1 MQPTKKLTAVLRDLV
16 TLIEDEAAH
25 NPGFAASLDDI
36 LSGLPSRVQRARRS
50 DRQTPPPTD
59 IPDVFAALAAKG
71 EEEFRFWLRSIDLP
85 ALKAI
90 IKMHGFDPG
99 KAAQHWTDPDK
110 FLALVADQTISRMK
124 RGSAFLRPK
133 AAPSQ
138 QTDTTTENPNK

>member
-1 MQPTKKLTAVLRDLV
+1 MQPTKKLTDVLHDLV
-16 TLIEDEAAH
+16 ALLEDEAAR
-25 NPGFAASLDDI
+25 NPQFAASLDDI
-36 LSGLPSRVQRARRS
+36 LAGLPSRAQRARRS
-50 DRQTPPPTD
+50 DRQILPPTD

-85 ALKAI
+85 ELKAI